1 MWIAGLVV
9 LGAVVVLA
17 IGAAIQAALGSEGQ
31 VIDPTVPPP
40 AVCDDFCRDLKLA
53 RAARCSEE
61 AHARA
66 VDQDMRNLMS
76 LLDRAMVTWLA
87 LTAAAIAAAAIP
99 FIGGFIVASLSAA
112 AAAAFTAVV
121 LLEGMVAVAVK
132 QSSDARNSVV
142 AAMNRETAAMAMM
155 LKACSLLQQTTCLS
169 GLMPCQ

>member
-1 MWIAGLVV
+1 MLFGALIV
-9 LGAVVVLA
+9 LGGVVVFA
-17 IGAAIQAALGSEGQ
+17 IGAAIQAARGSEGE
-31 VIDPTVPPP
+31 IIGPTVPPA

-76 LLDRAMVTWLA
+76 LLDRAIVTWLA
-87 LTAAAIAAAAIP
+87 LTAAAIAAVATLI
-99 FIGGFIVASLSAA
+99 FGGLVAPLLSAA

-132 QSSDARNSVV
+132 QSSDARNAVVV
-142 AAMNRETAAMAMM
+142 AMGRETAAMRAMVM
-155 LKACSLLQQTTCLS
+155 GCTVLEQGACLS
-169 GLMPCQ
+169 GLMPC